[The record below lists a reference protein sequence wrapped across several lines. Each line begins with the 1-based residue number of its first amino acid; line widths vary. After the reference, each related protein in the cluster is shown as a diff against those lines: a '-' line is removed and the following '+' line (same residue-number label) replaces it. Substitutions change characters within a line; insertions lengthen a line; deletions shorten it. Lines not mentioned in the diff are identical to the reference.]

1 MSRTTS
7 AAKTGT
13 LPPGVERRR
22 RLRQERRRDR
32 MIQLWR
38 LTVFGSSATAL
49 GWLLITQGWTLRSK
63 EQVQVSGSE
72 RLGTEAVVEAAQ
84 LSFPLSLLSLQPS
97 EMENQLVKT
106 LPVQAAVVQRR
117 LLPPGLTV
125 QLEDRRPVAAAR
137 RQGSKGQEQ
146 GMVDSRGQWM
156 TRTAAAH
163 GEEPETS
170 ILVTGWTP
178 AQRPS
183 LELLLKRRDQ
193 LGSVLQTIEI
203 TADGALSVRTA
214 GLGLVHLGSDTRLL
228 DQQLI
233 TLTQLS
239 RSLPDEL
246 RRRSGTS
253 LDLSDPSKP
262 ELQMAIEAK
271 AETTPPAKTSE
282 R

>member
-1 MSRTTS
+1 VSRTTS
-7 AAKTGT
+7 DVKTGP

-38 LTVFGSSATAL
+38 LTVFGSTATAL
-49 GWLLITQGWTLRSK
+49 GWLLMTQGWTLRST

-97 EMENQLVKT
+97 EMENRLVKT

-125 QLEDRRPVAAAR
+125 QLEDRRPLAAAR
-137 RQGSKGQEQ
+137 RQGSTGVEQ

-156 TRTAAAH
+156 ARTDAAH
-163 GEEPETS
+163 REEPETS
-170 ILVTGWTP
+170 IQVIGWTP
-178 AQRPS
+178 AQREP
-183 LELLLKRRDQ
+183 LEILLTQRDQ
-193 LGSVLQTIEI
+193 LGSALQTIEI
-203 TADGALSVRTA
+203 AADGALSLRTA
-214 GLGLVHLGSDTRLL
+214 GLGLVQLGTDPRLL

-233 TLTQLS
+233 TLRQLS

-262 ELQMAIEAK
+262 ELQMPIQPK
-271 AETTPPAKTSE
+271 ANTTPPAKTSE